1 MIRKPSTLI
10 KSLMICCAC
19 AVFAMAQAVYGS
31 VFGTITDGRGSGVPG
46 ATVTI
51 TNTGTN
57 VTETVKTDGSGHYNQ
72 TRLIPGKYRI
82 KVEAGG
88 FKAAVIETVIVSV
101 DTASEAKIVLQP
113 GEISEQITIIESGPM
128 LRTDRSDVSVIFENR
143 QVTDLPI
150 LDRNFTKFILLT
162 PGAQQLGWQQTS
174 AENPQGSTQTM
185 VNGQHF
191 SGAGYQLDGT
201 ENRDP
206 ILGLIVINPNF
217 EAIGETKITSQN
229 YDAEFG
235 QAIAGVVSVSTK
247 SGTNELHGAAFL
259 FRQSDA
265 LQARNSLFQFQ
276 KDPTTGKFIPHTLR
290 NQFGGAIG
298 GPLIKDR
305 IFFFGDYEGARSRV
319 GGTRLLTVPT
329 EAARQGNL
337 SAYLGDVIRDALGN
351 PIRVTTVSGAQVDLR
366 QHMIFDPAT
375 TISNAG
381 GALVDRR
388 AFDGAV
394 IPTNRLSQ
402 QALNVLGLIPLPNV
416 TNAPANGTLNN
427 FVASGSEK
435 HDKDSFDIRID
446 AKYSDR
452 LNMFGRYSFAD
463 FRLDGPTAFGE
474 GGGPELVTFG
484 GQSKVRNQSVAYGLD
499 YTWNDRLVS
508 DFRFGFFRYRVN
520 VLPSDFGR
528 NTADEVGVPGLNL
541 DPFSSGL
548 FAGFVIDPRIQN
560 IAGGFSLGT
569 EELRKGFNFG
579 SGQFVNRC
587 GCPLDQEENQFQF
600 VSNTTRLYG
609 AHTIKFGAD
618 VRRAYNRRVPSD
630 LHRSGELT
638 FGTGRTRGVGGGG
651 LGLATFLLGDV
662 TEFGR
667 YISSNTYASE
677 RQWRHFYYGQ
687 DTWRATPKLTVNYG
701 LRLEVVNPQSIN
713 DAGAGGFLDLN
724 TGEIKVAGI
733 GDTSLSGAV
742 ENSLN
747 FAPRLSVAYKATD
760 KLVIRAGYG
769 RSYDIGVFGSLFGH
783 TVTQNLPVL
792 AVQRLNS
799 PSNFDRVFTLNSGPP
814 AFSAFFGLD
823 NTPKNG
829 GRPNAALPPNGRFF
843 LPNGV
848 FARAI
853 PEKQRLPSVDAYN
866 VTVQFQ
872 LTDTISL
879 EAAYVGNKG
888 THVFAGDGP
897 QFDVNQPALEGFG
910 TVPRDQR
917 RPLFNKFGWTQSID
931 FFCNCADDRYDSA
944 QFKLTRRFSN
954 GYALLAHYTL
964 QRSLQDAQ
972 DYFVHDQAL
981 NRGVAEWNRTHSFV
995 FSQIWEL
1002 PLGKGKRYLG
1012 GAARPLDLLIGG
1024 WQLNSNTIIQS
1035 GLPYGFCYDAS
1046 ANIDTGPCRPN
1057 VSGDPNPRLSNG
1069 QYFYDTSVFSNPGR
1083 GSFGD
1088 QERNAMRGPGYWRT
1102 DASLFK
1108 KFKLAETKEL
1118 EFRVESVN
1126 VFNHVNL
1133 GNPDSFIGSFD
1144 QSGNLNVS
1152 PTLGRIFTTAFF
1164 GADPMRNI
1172 QFALKFKF

>member
-10 KSLMICCAC
+10 LSLMICCAC
-19 AVFAMAQAVYGS
+19 AVFAIAQAVYGS
-31 VFGTITDGRGSGVPG
+31 VFGTITDARGSGVPG

-57 VTETVKTDGSGHYNQ
+57 VAETIKTDGSGYYNR
-72 TRLIPGKYRI
+72 TRLIPGRYRI

-88 FKAAVIETVIVSV
+88 FKTAVIETVVVSV
-101 DTASEAKIVLQP
+101 DTASEANVVLQP
-113 GEISEQITIIESGPM
+113 GEINELITISEPAPALM
-128 LRTDRSDVSVIFENR
+128 TDRSEVSVIFENR
-143 QVTDLPI
+143 QITDLPI

-191 SGAGYQLDGT
+191 SGTGYQLDGT

-206 ILGLIVINPNF
+206 ILGLIVVNPNV

-247 SGTNELHGAAFL
+247 SGTNDLHGAAFL
-259 FRQSDA
+259 FRQNDT
-265 LQARNSLFQFQ
+265 LQARNPLFQFQ
-276 KDPTTGKFIPHTLR
+276 KDPTTGKFIPDTLR
-290 NQFGGAIG
+290 NQFGGAVG
-298 GPLIKDR
+298 GPIIKDR
-305 IFFFGDYEGARSRV
+305 LFFFSDYEGARSRV
-319 GGTRLLTVPT
+319 GGSRLLTVPT
-329 EAARQGNL
+329 AAARQGDL
-337 SAYLGDVIRDALGN
+337 SAYLGDVIRDAQGN
-351 PIRVTTVSGAQVDLR
+351 PIRVTTVSGAEVDLR
-366 QHMIFDPAT
+366 QYMIFDPAT
-375 TISNAG
+375 TVSNAAG
-381 GALVDRR
+381 ELVDRR

-394 IPTNRLSQ
+394 IPANRLSQ
-402 QALNVLGLIPLPNV
+402 QALNVLRLIPMPNV
-416 TNAPANGTLNN
+416 ANAPANGTLNN

-435 HDKDSFDIRID
+435 YDKDSFDIRID
-446 AKYSDR
+446 AKYSDK

-474 GGGPELVTFG
+474 GGGPEIVSFG
-484 GQSKVRNQSVAYGLD
+484 GQSKGRNQSVAYGLD
-499 YTWNDRLVS
+499 YTWNDRLVT
-508 DFRFGFFRYRVN
+508 DLRFGFFRYRVN
-520 VLPSDFGR
+520 VLPSDFGQ
-528 NTADEVGVPGLNL
+528 NTASDVGVPGLNL
-541 DPFSSGL
+541 DSFSSGL

-587 GCPLDQEENQFQF
+587 GCPLDEEENQFQV

-618 VRRAYNRRVPSD
+618 VRRAYNLRVPSD

-638 FGTGRTRGVGGGG
+638 FGTGLTRGVGGGG
-651 LGLATFLLGDV
+651 LGLATLLLGDV

-667 YISSNTYASE
+667 YISSNTDARE

-687 DTWRATPKLTVNYG
+687 DTWRATSKLTVNYG
-701 LRLEVVNPQSIN
+701 LRLDVVNPQTVN
-713 DAGAGGFLDLN
+713 RAGEGGFLDLN
-724 TGEIKVAGI
+724 TGEIKVAGV
-733 GDTSLSGAV
+733 GDTSLSGNV

-769 RSYDIGVFGSLFGH
+769 RSYDVGVFGSVFGH
-783 TVTQNLPVL
+783 TVTQNLPAL
-792 AVQRLNS
+792 AVQRLNA
-799 PSNFDRVFTLNSGPP
+799 PSNFDSVFTLNGGPP
-814 AFSAFFGLD
+814 AFTAFFGLD
-823 NTPKNG
+823 DTPKQG
-829 GRPNAALPPNGRFF
+829 GKPNTSLPPDGRFF
-843 LPNGV
+843 LPDGV

-853 PEKQRLPSVDAYN
+853 LDKQRLPSVDAYN
-866 VTVQFQ
+866 LTLQFQ
-872 LTDTISL
+872 LTNTISV

-888 THVFAGDGP
+888 THVFPGDGP
-897 QFDVNQPALEGFG
+897 QFDANQPTIEGFG
-910 TVPRDQR
+910 TVPLDQR

-931 FFCNCADDRYDSA
+931 YFCNCADDRYDSV
-944 QFKLTRRFSN
+944 QFKLTKRLSK
-954 GYALLAHYTL
+954 GYAILAHYTL

-981 NRGVAEWNRTHSFV
+981 NRGVADWNRTHSFV

-1002 PLGKGKRYLG
+1002 PFGKGKRYLG

-1024 WQLNSNTIIQS
+1024 WQVNSNTIIQS
-1035 GLPYGFCYDAS
+1035 GLPYNFCYDAS

-1057 VSGDPNPRLSNG
+1057 VSGDPKARLSGG
-1069 QYFYDTSVFSNPGR
+1069 QYSYDTSVFSNPGKGR
-1083 GSFGD
+1083 FGD
-1088 QERNAMRGPGYWRT
+1088 QERNALRGPAYWRT

-1108 KFKLAETKEL
+1108 KFRLAETKEL
-1118 EFRVESVN
+1118 EFRIESVN

-1133 GNPDSFIGSFD
+1133 GNPDSSIGSFD
-1144 QSGNLNVS
+1144 QNGKLNVS
-1152 PTLGRIFTTAFF
+1152 PTLGRIFTTAAF

-1172 QFALKFKF
+1172 QFALKLKF